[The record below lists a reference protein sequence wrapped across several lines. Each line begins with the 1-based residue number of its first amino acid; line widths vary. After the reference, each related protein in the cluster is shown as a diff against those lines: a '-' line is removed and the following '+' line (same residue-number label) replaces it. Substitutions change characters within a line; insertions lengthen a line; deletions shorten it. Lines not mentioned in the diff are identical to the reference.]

1 VSFGWGPWDGGM
13 VTPGLKQLFLREGVG
28 VIPLTAGARLVVDEL
43 RSAAEGPREVVV
55 LGPAPVAQAVAPA
68 GPHLPPE
75 LPLTFERTL
84 DIEEYPVLSSHVI
97 DGRPVLPV
105 ALMVEWFAHAAMVQN
120 PGLVFHGCD
129 DLRVLHGVSL
139 EGSLTLRVGATK
151 SSRVAGQF
159 VSSTELR
166 SRRPDGREI
175 LHARAEVVL
184 TPSLPAA
191 PAPASPPILPEV
203 EMSAEEVYR
212 SLFHGPALHG
222 IEGIDGIGEAG
233 MTASVRAAPPV
244 NEWMHQP
251 LRQTWLADPLVLDS
265 SFQMMVL
272 WTHEQ
277 RGAYSLPVHLG
288 RYRQYRRSFP
298 ADGVRVVVT
307 IGRAGDAQA
316 GADIDYVDRAGKL
329 VARCEGYRCVLDPAL
344 GRAFERNVL
353 VSV

>member
-1 VSFGWGPWDGGM
+1 M
-13 VTPGLKQLFLREGVG
+13 
-28 VIPLTAGARLVVDEL
+28 
-43 RSAAEGPREVVV
+43 
-55 LGPAPVAQAVAPA
+55 
-68 GPHLPPE
+68 
-75 LPLTFERTL
+75 PLTFERTL
-84 DIEEYPVLSSHVI
+84 DVDEYPVLTSHVI

-129 DLRVLHGVSL
+129 DLRVLHGVTL
-139 EGSLTLRVGATK
+139 EGAGLTLRVGATK
-151 SSRVAGQF
+151 SSRHAGQF

-175 LHARAEVVL
+175 LHARAEIVL

-191 PAPASPPILPEV
+191 PAPVSPPMLPEV
-203 EMSAEEVYR
+203 EMGPDDIYR

-244 NEWMHQP
+244 AEWMRQP
-251 LRQTWLADPLVLDS
+251 LRQTWLADPLVLDAS
-265 SFQMMVL
+265 YQMMVL

-277 RGAYSLPVHLG
+277 RGGFSLPVQLG

-307 IGRAGDAQA
+307 IGRVTDAQA
-316 GADIDYVDRAGKL
+316 SADIDYVDHAGKL
-329 VARCEGYRCVLDPAL
+329 VARCEGYLCVIDPAL
-344 GRAFERNVL
+344 TRAFGRNVL